1 VNRRGGTI
9 GSGSK
14 LGNGPEFLHC
24 VQAGLDAGGRQIL
37 TIYIDA
43 IHAEDGVSGAAS
55 GQGRAFTGGKSRRG
69 TRTCF
74 RAGGESEKRQDM
86 TSVQMQLGYLPGL
99 YELAD
104 FRALGGRQRSG
115 GC

>member
-1 VNRRGGTI
+1 IAKEFVHRSMEGVRARANSNVNRRGGTI

-43 IHAEDGVSGAAS
+43 IHTEDGVSGAAS
-55 GQGRAFTGGKSRRG
+55 GQGRAFNGGKSRRG

-74 RAGGESEKRQDM
+74 RAGGES
-86 TSVQMQLGYLPGL
+86 
-99 YELAD
+99 
-104 FRALGGRQRSG
+104 
-115 GC
+115 